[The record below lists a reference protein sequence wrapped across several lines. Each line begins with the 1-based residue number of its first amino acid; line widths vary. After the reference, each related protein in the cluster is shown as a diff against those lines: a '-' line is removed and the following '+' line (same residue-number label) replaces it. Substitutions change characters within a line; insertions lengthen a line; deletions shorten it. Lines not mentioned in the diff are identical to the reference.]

1 MRGRKPTPDNVLRL
15 RGTLRAD
22 RHGSRMRT
30 ECAEPDAPGVLR
42 GAALDVWRRTVPLLL
57 ELRAVAKIDG
67 DALARYC
74 VAQAA
79 WEALVVRAGRTKKH
93 KDLDALMKVM
103 RGLSSTANRLGGELG
118 LTPASRSRVRASAPD
133 TDHEPSEKARYF
145 AG

>member
-30 ECAEPDAPGVLR
+30 ECAEPDAPKVLR

-57 ELRAVAKIDG
+57 ELRSVAKIDG

-74 VAQAA
+74 VAQAS
-79 WEALVVRAGRTKKH
+79 WEALVLRAGRAKTH
-93 KDLDALMKVM
+93 KQLDALTKVM
-103 RGLSSTANRLGGELG
+103 RALASTANRLGGELG
-118 LTPASRSRVRASAPD
+118 LTPASRSRVRASAPESD
-133 TDHEPSEKARYF
+133 DDRTEKARF
-145 AG
+145 FTG